1 MCNGYSSVYVFLS
14 FLLTR
19 KLPRTK
25 KNVYNKM
32 RTVRNKNYAKVLLCP
47 LTSKIKIDSTKKIVY
62 VDGYKSISYT
72 TLKMFEDGA
81 KSLAK
86 KKRVLTAID
95 HVNTTERVDRDYSLE
110 PIRVSD
116 IILKQNARM
125 FNEERDVSFVERDV
139 SFVGN

>member
-1 MCNGYSSVYVFLS
+1 MEQSLS
-14 FLLTR
+14 Q
-19 KLPRTK
+19 
-25 KNVYNKM
+25 
-32 RTVRNKNYAKVLLCP
+32 
-47 LTSKIKIDSTKKIVY
+47 
-62 VDGYKSISYT
+62 
-72 TLKMFEDGA
+72 
-81 KSLAK
+81 

-95 HVNTTERVDRDYSLE
+95 RVNTTERIDRDYSLE